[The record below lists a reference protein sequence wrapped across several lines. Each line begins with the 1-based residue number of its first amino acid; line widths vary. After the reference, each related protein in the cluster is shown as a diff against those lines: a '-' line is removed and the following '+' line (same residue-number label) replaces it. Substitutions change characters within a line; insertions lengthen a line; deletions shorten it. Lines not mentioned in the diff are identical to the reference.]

1 MLIPG
6 LPPVGAQNDTI
17 KRSREIQPTARSE
30 VVHEAAAEPAER
42 RRRDRGRFPD
52 RRRRR
57 RAGRLLVGPDTP
69 VETITDMPAK
79 GLLVDIEV

>member
-6 LPPVGAQNDTI
+6 SPPVGAQNDTI

-30 VVHEAAAEPAER
+30 VVHEAAAEPVER
-42 RRRDRGRFPD
+42 RRRNRGRFPD

-57 RAGRLLVGPDTP
+57 ASRLLVGPDTP
-69 VETITDMPAK
+69 VETITDIPAK